1 MKLYAKE
8 KFFTLKD
15 RFRFFSET
23 DEDVFFVEGK
33 FWSWTKKLTMTDPAG
48 NELAFIKEE
57 FWSWLP
63 KYYVYINGE
72 LKATIKKHFTFLKAR
87 YSIDCKGWDINGD
100 VWDHNY
106 TITQGSQQIAS
117 VHKKWLTWG
126 DSYEIDIADP
136 KDAVLV
142 ASIVLCID
150 CVQER
155 QVAAA
160 SSSSAGSSAS
170 AASH

>member
-1 MKLYAKE
+1 MRLYAKE
-8 KFFTLKD
+8 KVFTLTD
-15 RFRFFSET
+15 RFRFFNEM

-33 FWSWTKKLTMTDPAG
+33 FWSWTKKLTMTDSAG
-48 NELAFIKEE
+48 NEVAFIKEE

-72 LKATIKKHFTFLKAR
+72 PVATIKKHFTFLKAK

-106 TITQGSQQIAS
+106 TITHGAEQIAS
-117 VHKKWLTWG
+117 VHKKWMTWG
-126 DSYEIDIADP
+126 DTYEMDIADP
-136 KDAVLV
+136 NNAVLV
-142 ASIVLCID
+142 AAIVLCVD

-155 QVAAA
+155 QAAA
-160 SSSSAGSSAS
+160 SSSSAASSGSSAS
-170 AASH
+170 H

>member
-155 QVAAA
+155 QAAAA

>member
-1 MKLYAKE
+1 M
-8 KFFTLKD
+8 
-15 RFRFFSET
+15 
-23 DEDVFFVEGK
+23 FFVEGK

-106 TITQGSQQIAS
+106 TITQGSQQIAY

-155 QVAAA
+155 QAAAA